1 MKRLN
6 FIFLVFFMAIFMMSC
21 ANYRAWDKST
31 KYGTMLGFA
40 VGGSI
45 IGFVAHNET
54 NDRILPSGFI
64 GGALAGWAIGKIVNK
79 TIVKDQ
85 PKLSSEYDKK
95 IGIISSKLKEVNPI
109 LGQIQKR
116 RNPIL
121 K

>member
-6 FIFLVFFMAIFMMSC
+6 FVFLIFSMVIFMVSC
-21 ANYRAWDKST
+21 ASFRAQDKRT

-40 VGGSI
+40 VGGTI

-54 NDRILPSGFI
+54 NDRILPAGFI
-64 GGALAGWAIGKIVNK
+64 GGALAGWAMGKIVDK
-79 TIVKDQ
+79 TIWKNQ
-85 PKLSSEYDKK
+85 AKISSEYDKK
-95 IGIISSKLKEVNPI
+95 IEIISLRLKEVNPI
-109 LGQIQKR
+109 SGQIQKG